1 MPNSRTNNNN
11 SETRSESL
19 APPLMDVNGS
29 CSSNGIDITFYVS
42 YLKGIQPALL
52 SCADCPPVGQLTAP
66 APTMIPV
73 SAPNLKTR
81 ARSDADR

>member
-52 SCADCPPVGQLTAP
+52 SCADCPAGGQSAQDSEGGG
-66 APTMIPV
+66 IPLRY
-73 SAPNLKTR
+73 LK
-81 ARSDADR
+81 